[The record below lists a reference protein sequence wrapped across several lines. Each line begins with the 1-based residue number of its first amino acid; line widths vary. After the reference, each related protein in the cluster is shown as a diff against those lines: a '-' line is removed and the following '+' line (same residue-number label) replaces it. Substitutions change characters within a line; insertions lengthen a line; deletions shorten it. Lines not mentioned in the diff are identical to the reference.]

1 MNGKTISNFI
11 SDLYYNSETEF
22 VYQNMR
28 YIISGYIDNNKYTL
42 ELYNIS
48 QDKCLFKM
56 TDISREKCV
65 EAFEEAPIFNG
76 KTIYEVEKDI
86 TVLYGW

>member
-1 MNGKTISNFI
+1 MNGKAISDFI

-48 QDKCLFKM
+48 QDKCLFKL
-56 TDISREKCV
+56 TDIKREKCV

-86 TVLYGW
+86 TVLYG

>member
-1 MNGKTISNFI
+1 MNGKAISDFI

-28 YIISGYIDNNKYTL
+28 YIISGYIDNSEYTL
-42 ELYNIS
+42 ELYNMS
-48 QDKCLFKM
+48 QDKSLFKM

-86 TVLYGW
+86 TVLYG

>member
-1 MNGKTISNFI
+1 MNGKAISDFI

-22 VYQNMR
+22 VYQNKR
-28 YIISGYIDNNKYTL
+28 YIISGYIDDSEYTL
-42 ELYNIS
+42 ELYNVS
-48 QDKCLFKM
+48 QVKRLFKM

-86 TVLYGW
+86 TVLYG